1 MMSEPDACVYPYPN
15 HPLLEHPFNLAFHA
29 AIMESPQFWSL
40 TISTWHQKSLIKM
53 GWAHFSYSSSTL
65 TIESFLGDL
74 MMTSAYE
81 CVLFSNQGGIRG
93 KSSMYSTDGEFF
105 LNPQFGIV
113 CRAKI
118 FWIVLIGTF
127 LGHFET
133 FLGHFET
140 WWDIVRH
147 LETFWDILRHIGT
160 FYHDQHHPLRLKTPT
175 ASMLC
180 DPGRVLYYDDKVSLF
195 WDLDTSSYEHL
206 LWRRSRTI
214 SRIYLT
220 QGKCSW
226 QVTHHDASLLQL
238 IFCSSTLY
246 SLFTTYYSTCTNL
259 HQPKRHCDRLITA
272 SEQIGTTPETWFS
285 EHGCSLNQVLIKS
298 KIWNSELGFIH

>member
-1 MMSEPDACVYPYPN
+1 MS
-15 HPLLEHPFNLAFHA
+15 
-29 AIMESPQFWSL
+29 WS
-40 TISTWHQKSLIKM
+40 
-53 GWAHFSYSSSTL
+53 
-65 TIESFLGDL
+65 
-74 MMTSAYE
+74 
-81 CVLFSNQGGIRG
+81 V
-93 KSSMYSTDGEFF
+93 
-105 LNPQFGIV
+105 P
-113 CRAKI
+113 
-118 FWIVLIGTF
+118 IGTF
-127 LGHFET
+127 SGHFRDILGHFQEI
-133 FLGHFET
+133 L
-140 WWDIVRH
+140 RH
-147 LETFWDILRHIGT
+147 SETFWDIPRHFRDISRHFET
-160 FYHDQHHPLRLKTPT
+160 FYHVHLPLRLRTPT

-285 EHGCSLNQVLIKS
+285 EHGCQTPFV
-298 KIWNSELGFIH
+298 H